1 MSIINKLQKFV
12 FDEAGIPEVVH
23 RQPKPK
29 SHNTPVRIKRT
40 GVFTPHAYDTLFW
53 CFYIIENGHEAYHMT
68 GNHKFQIEKNK
79 KISFI
84 EKIRANKTIMK
95 AHKLKINAIEND
107 LLNNRYITKKTFI
120 ALCILYD
127 INIIIIFDN
136 YYYKHNANVSNPI
149 HIIRADGDSYGLDT
163 QSTNIDKEIS
173 KLWRLENISK
183 PLKGISAYKIGE
195 LHKIYKTL
203 FPSKSNDLQTMKS
216 TKKILYNLIR
226 LKIE

>member
-1 MSIINKLQKFV
+1 MSIIEKLQKFV
-12 FDEAGIPEVVH
+12 FDETDIPEVAD
-23 RQPKPK
+23 RQPNPK
-29 SHNTPVRIKRT
+29 SHNTPVRVKRT
-40 GVFTPHAYDTLFW
+40 GIFTPRAYDTLFW
-53 CFYIIENGHEAYHMT
+53 CFYIIENGQDAYYMT

-95 AHKLKINAIEND
+95 AHKFKINAVEND

-136 YYYKHNANVSNPI
+136 YYYKYNSNASNPI
-149 HIIRADGDSYGLDT
+149 YIIREDGHRYGLDIK
-163 QSTNIDKEIS
+163 SANIDEEIS
-173 KLWRLENISK
+173 KLWRLENINK
-183 PLKGISAYKIGE
+183 PLKGISAYKIGD
-195 LHKIYKTL
+195 LYKIYKTL
-203 FPSKSNDLQTMKS
+203 FPNKSKDLQTMKS
-216 TKKILYNLIR
+216 TKKILYNSIR